1 MFFGGV
7 FNTLFALL
15 RPYAFVCDD
24 DNIVLSVVR
33 KQQQQQ
39 QQHRTKRRRKKKT
52 TFAASSSSSSIFFV
66 LRVVVAVVMPRLP
79 SNFAAAK
86 KKAKK
91 KKTSMDSDNSED
103 SSSGDDDEE
112 GGYTVVGEDVTDS
125 SASEGDEE
133 EENKRSE
140 DGRSAPTGVLQRPKV
155 WRPEDHE
162 GATGEGGRP
171 EEMEYDAAAYDCLHA
186 FSHEWPSLSFDIL
199 KDDMGD
205 ERTQFPHAFFMV
217 SGTQADRANKNA
229 LSISRVGRLKKTGGG
244 TKTKKKDR
252 NNRNSKNSDKKKN
265 NNSEDSDEDDSDSDT
280 DDFDASNPLKSGK
293 PTLHVSS
300 VSHPGG
306 INRIR
311 LMPQNT
317 AICAT
322 WSDSG
327 HVLTWDISSA
337 FRSLQNS
344 VEDQK
349 NQNVVNEK
357 KLKIAPKKVH
367 SKHKEE
373 GYALDWSSVTT
384 GRLAS
389 GDNTGSIHVWEPNDA
404 NATDWNIDCGYTDG
418 HDGKSVED
426 IQWSPSESTVF
437 ASCGG
442 DGGVSVWDTR
452 QKPKPAI
459 RVKAAENCD
468 VNVMSWNR
476 LANCMIATGLD
487 DGGLKIWDL
496 RHFDPKGK
504 TNPKPV
510 AQFTF
515 HRGHV
520 SSVDWSPFDSAML
533 LSAASDNTVCI
544 WDLAVERDAEE
555 EAQAM
560 AENESN
566 AEIPD
571 DLPPQLMF
579 VHQGI
584 TDPKEA
590 KFHPQ
595 IPGLLISTALDGFHC
610 FKPFNIGPE
619 T

>member
-1 MFFGGV
+1 
-7 FNTLFALL
+7 
-15 RPYAFVCDD
+15 
-24 DNIVLSVVR
+24 
-33 KQQQQQ
+33 
-39 QQHRTKRRRKKKT
+39 
-52 TFAASSSSSSIFFV
+52 
-66 LRVVVAVVMPRLP
+66 MPRLP
-79 SNFAAAK
+79 SNFV
-86 KKAKK
+86 KK
-91 KKTSMDSDNSED
+91 KKKKKND
-103 SSSGDDDEE
+103 GRDDDFDDEKNTNSDEE
-112 GGYTVVGEDVTDS
+112 EDEDGGYTVVGEDVTDS
-125 SASEGDEE
+125 SASEGEEDGEE
-133 EENKRSE
+133 EEDAMMAAGEGAQQK
-140 DGRSAPTGVLQRPKV
+140 PTKTQQKQLERPKV
-155 WRPEDHE
+155 WRPPENSQE
-162 GATGEGGRP
+162 GASD
-171 EEMEYDAAAYDCLHA
+171 EMEYDATAYDCLHA

-199 KDDMGD
+199 RDDMGD
-205 ERTQFPHAFFMV
+205 ERSKFPHAFFMV
-217 SGTQADRANKNA
+217 SGTQADQASKNA

-244 TKTKKKDR
+244 TKTSSR
-252 NNRNSKNSDKKKN
+252 NNNNREEKKKKN
-265 NNSEDSDEDDSDSDT
+265 MNSNIDNNSDDSDEDDSDEDDDSDSET
-280 DDFDASNPLKSGK
+280 DDFDASNPSKSGK

-300 VSHPGG
+300 ISHPGG
-306 INRIR
+306 INRVR
-311 LMPQNT
+311 LMPQNA

-322 WSDSG
+322 WSDTG
-327 HVLTWDISSA
+327 HVLAWNISTA

-357 KLKIAPKKVH
+357 KMKIAPKKVH

-373 GYALDWSSVTT
+373 GYALDWSSVSA

-389 GDNTGSIHVWEPNDA
+389 GDNTGSIHVWEPTDA
-404 NATDWNIDCGYTDG
+404 NVTDWNIDCGYADG

-426 IQWSPSESTVF
+426 IQWSPSEATVF

-442 DGGVSVWDTR
+442 DGGISVWDTR

-468 VNVMSWNR
+468 INVMSWNR

-533 LSAASDNTVCI
+533 LSAASDNTVCV

-584 TDPKEA
+584 TDPKEC
-590 KFHPQ
+590 KFHSQ
-595 IPGLLISTALDGFHC
+595 IPGLIVSTALDGFHA
-610 FKPFNIGPE
+610 FKPFNVGPE

>member
-1 MFFGGV
+1 VFF
-7 FNTLFALL
+7 LA
-15 RPYAFVCDD
+15 AFSTF
-24 DNIVLSVVR
+24 LVR
-33 KQQQQQ
+33 
-39 QQHRTKRRRKKKT
+39 QQHHHLCVSSVCSKTPPPPPPRRRRRKKKKKKKK
-52 TFAASSSSSSIFFV
+52 TFFC
-66 LRVVVAVVMPRLP
+66 RVYIVVMPRLP

-86 KKAKK
+86 KKKKK
-91 KKTSMDSDNSED
+91 KKTGTSMMDSDNNNSED
-103 SSSGDDDEE
+103 SSSDDDEEE

-171 EEMEYDAAAYDCLHA
+171 EEMEYDASAYDCLHA

-265 NNSEDSDEDDSDSDT
+265 NNNNNENSDDDDSDDSDDDSDSDT
-280 DDFDASNPLKSGK
+280 DDFDASNPSKSGK

-373 GYALDWSSVTT
+373 GYALDWSSVTA

-442 DGGVSVWDTR
+442 DGGISIWDTR

-459 RVKAAENCD
+459 RVRAAENCD

-595 IPGLLISTALDGFHC
+595 IPGLLVSTALDGFHC

>member
-1 MFFGGV
+1 VILDSSLSFS
-7 FNTLFALL
+7 LS
-15 RPYAFVCDD
+15 RVCVCVCVYTIHAHSFEP
-24 DNIVLSVVR
+24 N
-33 KQQQQQ
+33 
-39 QQHRTKRRRKKKT
+39 RRKAK
-52 TFAASSSSSSIFFV
+52 
-66 LRVVVAVVMPRLP
+66 MPRLP
-79 SNFAAAK
+79 SNFAAGSK
-86 KKAKK
+86 KKPTGKGDAMK
-91 KKTSMDSDNSED
+91 DGDGSE
-103 SSSGDDDEE
+103 SEEEDED
-112 GGYTVVGEDVTDS
+112 GGYTVIGEDVTDS
-125 SASEGDEE
+125 SASEG
-133 EENKRSE
+133 EEN
-140 DGRSAPTGVLQRPKV
+140 DGGEEGDAMMAPPGTNATRVIQRPKV
-155 WRPEDHE
+155 WRPEENEFLE
-162 GATGEGGRP
+162 GGEGQP
-171 EEMEYDAAAYDCLHA
+171 PPEMEYDSTAYDCLHA

-205 ERTQFPHAFFMV
+205 ERAQFPHAFFMV
-217 SGTQADRANKNA
+217 SGTQADHASKNA

-244 TKTKKKDR
+244 TKTKKKDSK
-252 NNRNSKNSDKKKN
+252 NNRSSKNKN
-265 NNSEDSDEDDSDSDT
+265 SNNSDSDSDSDEDSDDSESDT
-280 DDFDASNPLKSGK
+280 DDFDASNPSKSGK

-300 VSHPGG
+300 ISHPGG
-306 INRIR
+306 INRVR

-327 HVLTWDISSA
+327 HVLAWDISTA

-373 GYALDWSSVTT
+373 GYALDWSSVSA

-389 GDNTGSIHVWEPNDA
+389 GDNTGSIHVWEPMDSSNV
-404 NATDWNIDCGYTDG
+404 TDWNIDCGYTDG

-426 IQWSPSESTVF
+426 IQWSPSEATVF

-442 DGGVSVWDTR
+442 DGGISVWDTR

-533 LSAASDNTVCI
+533 LSAASDNTVCV

-595 IPGLLISTALDGFHC
+595 IPGLIVSTALDGFHC
-610 FKPFNIGPE
+610 FKPFNVGPE